1 MGVRVLGGEK
11 IVVIVDRNKGVR
23 VRRVGRSFR
32 EFAGAVK
39 IERPGDV
46 DEVVEGE
53 RAKDIGY

>member
-1 MGVRVLGGEK
+1 MGGEK
-11 IVVIVDRNKGVR
+11 IIVIVDKVRGVR
-23 VRRVGRSFR
+23 VKRVGKSFR

-39 IERPGDV
+39 IESPGDV

>member
-1 MGVRVLGGEK
+1 MGGEK

-23 VRRVGRSFR
+23 IRRVGRSFR

-39 IERPGDV
+39 IERPGGV

>member
-1 MGVRVLGGEK
+1 LGGEK

-23 VRRVGRSFR
+23 IRRVGRSFR

-39 IERPGDV
+39 IERPGGV